1 MEIIPAVDLYCG
13 KCVRL
18 KEGRIEEKTEY
29 SGEPWLVAR
38 KWQDQ
43 GAKWLHVV
51 DLNAAF
57 SGKIEN
63 MEVFRKVRGSV
74 GCKIQ
79 VGGGIRA
86 IGAAREWFDAG
97 ADRIVLS
104 TLLSENFQLASEI
117 AEAFKGKVLAS
128 LDIRNGKLQ
137 VKGWKESA
145 ELVGPEKLGEAGFA
159 GVILTD
165 VERDGTLGGQDGSFL
180 DEMDL
185 TLPFY
190 VAGGVSSARDVL
202 ALKEKGAKGVILGKA
217 LYEGRISLKEAMEA
231 ARC

>member
-18 KEGRIEEKTEY
+18 REGKVEAKTEY

-63 MEVFRKVRGSV
+63 MEVFRKARESVR
-74 GCKIQ
+74 CKLQ
-79 VGGGIRA
+79 VGGGIRS
-86 IGAAREWFDAG
+86 IEAAREWFGAG

-104 TLLSENFQLASEI
+104 TLLSENFPLASQI

-128 LDIRNGKLQ
+128 LDVIGK
-137 VKGWKESA
+137 
-145 ELVGPEKLGEAGFA
+145 
-159 GVILTD
+159 
-165 VERDGTLGGQDGSFL
+165 DGTLEGQDGSFL
-180 DEMDL
+180 EGL
-185 TLPFY
+185 NSVLPFY
-190 VAGGVSSARDVL
+190 VAGGVSSAEDVV
-202 ALKEKGAKGVILGKA
+202 ALKKKGADGVILGKA

>member
-18 KEGRIEEKTEY
+18 REGKVEAKTEY

-63 MEVFRKVRGSV
+63 MEVFRKARESVR
-74 GCKIQ
+74 CKLQ
-79 VGGGIRA
+79 VGGGIRS
-86 IGAAREWFDAG
+86 IEAAREWFGAG

-104 TLLSENFQLASEI
+104 TLLSENFPLASQI

-128 LDIRNGKLQ
+128 LDVRDGKLQ
-137 VKGWKESA
+137 VNGWKESA
-145 ELVGPEKLGEAGFA
+145 EMVSVETLSESGFA
-159 GVILTD
+159 GVVFTD
-165 VERDGTLGGQDGSFL
+165 VGKDGTLEGQDGSFL
-180 DEMDL
+180 EGL
-185 TLPFY
+185 NSVLPFY
-190 VAGGVSSARDVL
+190 VAGGVSSAEDVV
-202 ALKEKGAKGVILGKA
+202 ALKKKGADGVILGKA